1 MYRLMHDKLT
11 FHRRINLR
19 GYHYDHIILMATLA
33 LIGIGLAAIYSS
45 SAVIAMNKYGNPYY
59 FLRNQLMWVAIGLL
73 GMFIGMR
80 LNYTKLKGTTV
91 FLLMFSL
98 ILLILVLIPGIGSEI
113 NGARRWLRAW
123 SFSFQPIEI
132 AKLSLIIYIAYYIER
147 KEDVIRDF
155 KYGFLPAIVV
165 LTIFQILIM
174 RQPDIGSAFVIG
186 LCIIVLL
193 FIAGARITH
202 ILTLAL
208 ISLPYIY
215 KILFSAGYRKKR
227 IIAFL
232 DPWNDST
239 GAGFQMVQSFLA
251 LGSGGLFG
259 VGIGEGKQKLFY
271 LPEPHTD
278 FIFSLIGE
286 ELGFVGGITVIL
298 LFSLIIWRGLKI
310 ALGASDVFGMYLAL
324 GITIMIGGQA
334 LMNLGVVTGLL
345 PTKGIT
351 LPFVSAGGSSLVVS
365 MTAIGIL
372 LSVRRVALQKIQRFS
387 CDQKGTAQW

>member
-45 SAVIAMNKYGNPYY
+45 SAVMAMNKYGNPYY

-91 FLLMFSL
+91 FLLILSL

-215 KILFSAGYRKKR
+215 KILSSTGYRKKR